1 MGRPC
6 GLKSHLKAAQLV
18 PDDRQDSVD
27 NLLADSN
34 GNLISVF
41 SRGGNLVIDF
51 HIGGFTNN
59 GDGTGFTPYF
69 PVKLCRHILNDVAKP
84 LQDVIKFVWVYK
96 SGKNNPKFYGKP
108 YCPKNSK
115 CLRDI
120 TLNEINTECSG
131 CTIGTK
137 SCSVTFEF

>member
-1 MGRPC
+1 M
-6 GLKSHLKAAQLV
+6 V

-27 NLLADSN
+27 NLLVDSN
-34 GNLISVF
+34 GNVISVF
-41 SRGGNLVIDF
+41 SRGERLVIDM
-51 HIGGFTNN
+51 HIERFTILQ
-59 GDGTGFTPYF
+59 DGIGKTPHF
-69 PVKLCRHILNDVAKP
+69 PVDIYRHILNDVAKP

-96 SGKNNPKFYGKP
+96 SGKNNPKFYGKPKP

>member
-1 MGRPC
+1 M
-6 GLKSHLKAAQLV
+6 
-18 PDDRQDSVD
+18 
-27 NLLADSN
+27 LAVSN
-34 GNLISVF
+34 GNVISVF
-41 SRGGNLVIDF
+41 SRGERLFIDM
-51 HIGGFTNN
+51 HIGGFTILQ
-59 GDGTGFTPYF
+59 DGIGKTPHF
-69 PVKLCRHILNDVAKP
+69 PVDICRHILNDVAKP